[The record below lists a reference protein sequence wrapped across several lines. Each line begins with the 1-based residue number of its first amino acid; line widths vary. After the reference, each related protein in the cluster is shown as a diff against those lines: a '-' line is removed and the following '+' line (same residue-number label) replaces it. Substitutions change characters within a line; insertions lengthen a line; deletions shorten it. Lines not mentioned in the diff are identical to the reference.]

1 MPASLLATNIS
12 AAFCKTV
19 IAAVMLATPI
29 GP

>member
-1 MPASLLATNIS
+1 MPVFLLATDTS
-12 AAFCKTV
+12 ATFCKTV